1 MPHLALQA
9 LRICLDVPRGGLV
22 TFGFRELQ
30 QLRGIADALG
40 GAVYFRNVAAQAGAF
55 AAEFLG
61 AGRIGPDGRFFQL
74 ACDFLETLLLA
85 VVFKETPVTSR
96 YARRGL

>member
-1 MPHLALQA
+1 MAHLALQA
-9 LRICLDVPRGGLV
+9 LRIRLDVLGGGLV
-22 TFGFRELQ
+22 AFGLRELQ
-30 QLRGIADALG
+30 QLRGITDALG
-40 GAVYFRNVAAQAGAF
+40 GAIYFRNVAAQTSAF

-61 AGRIGPDGRFFQL
+61 AGRIGPDRRLFQL